1 MSEKPPK
8 PTQIADAAAERDA
21 DSAQELARA
30 WWRRVPHVLVA
41 PREVFAAVG
50 NTDELDLEARA
61 EPVLLV
67 TMLAGIAGI
76 LLTPTWGRLLDDP
89 SVDGLVVA
97 VLTFIAGVMYG
108 AAGLYLLGLALWV
121 GARGVGDVVP
131 FRVARHVVAFA
142 AVPFALSLVVTLPA
156 ILLGFGGDWFR
167 AGGSDAGPGR
177 SVVTGIGL
185 LCGLWSVGLVG
196 LGMRETFRLPWRG
209 VIGAVALAAVVVA
222 AVAMLPSAL

>member
-8 PTQIADAAAERDA
+8 PTQVADAAAERDA
-21 DSAQELARA
+21 DAAQELARA
-30 WWRRVPHVLVA
+30 WWRRVPRVLTE
-41 PREVFAAVG
+41 PREVFRAVG
-50 NTDELDLEARA
+50 NTDELDLEARG

-67 TMLAGIAGI
+67 TMLAGISGI

-89 SVDGLVVA
+89 SIDGLVVA

-108 AAGLYLLGLALWV
+108 AAGLYLLGLSLWV
-121 GARGVGDVVP
+121 GARGVGDIVP
-131 FRVARHVVAFA
+131 FRVARHVIAFA
-142 AVPFALSLVVTLPA
+142 AVPFTLSLAVTLPA

-167 AGGSDAGPGR
+167 AGGSDAGVGR

-196 LGMRETFRLPWRG
+196 LGLRETFRLPWRG
-209 VIGAVALAAVVVA
+209 VVGAVALAAVVVA
-222 AVAMLPSAL
+222 AVAVLPSAL